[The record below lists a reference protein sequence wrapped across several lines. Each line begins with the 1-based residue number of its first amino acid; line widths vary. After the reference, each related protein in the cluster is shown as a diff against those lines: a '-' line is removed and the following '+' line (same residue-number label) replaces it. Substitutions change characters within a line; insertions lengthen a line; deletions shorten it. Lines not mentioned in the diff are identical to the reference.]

1 MNGCLNGQLLL
12 ATPAPCIEEMRKA
25 PLQDAGA
32 PYRWETTD
40 LQVAGQV
47 ASATLKESG
56 FPDGSGFTNYFH
68 LLEDGDGWRIVSK
81 LFMQISADDK
91 PPPR

>member
-32 PYRWETTD
+32 PYRWEITD

-56 FPDGSGFTNYFH
+56 FPDGSGFANYFH

-81 LFMQISADDK
+81 LFMQISADDA